1 MAINTVP
8 QGQVGTGA
16 AQVLQPNRALDNWI
30 VDSKNNAERLRAE
43 QKQFAQKSQAEA
55 QQMNKYLQDIQ
66 NMDIS
71 PMYRADIQNL
81 GKSLVDRGAQLKAAG
96 LNPWSVGG
104 TPEQQAVLKQFNEDA
119 TKIKQASSI
128 LKSIDKMREHDLQ
141 LYQKDPN
148 SYDPDEFKAQFNFE
162 KENSLED
169 LVAGNVTFP
178 RLSKLYN
185 IQEAVGKIKAP
196 VKEYQEIRKEGGFD
210 YQYDIKEPDVEKV
223 SSLVE
228 NFYAPGT
235 PAYREIDRQMKKK
248 FGDGMDNVYNTTDRA
263 EVKRLLR
270 DTYLSNTPDN
280 PIIEEMRTGNV
291 PSLDSPQFE
300 TYLDKKVTEQLEKEK
315 YLANEKEKSFN
326 QIRDSAGGKVDRK
339 LYTEMDRELR
349 ARRSESRSAE
359 SHNLSQTQKRLNIS
373 KTLREISDAEKPA
386 NATGSY
392 DAIRFGGGDD
402 KREMVVKESTA
413 FDSGDFMFSPSGSVN
428 KIGESTGSG
437 QLISRQDLPVQSKL
451 RTSRVGAFPVDEKG
465 NLVPVVNHAIEDPK
479 RYRWKVGVLAIDG
492 DDATYVIDP
501 ADVSKTLSKPK
512 RAELDKAVSKAQ
524 ASIPRYTGGQKKT
537 TETKKEETKKST
549 KPKINW

>member
-30 VDSKNNAERLRAE
+30 ADSKVNAERLRTE

-104 TPEQQAVLKQFNEDA
+104 TPEQQVVLKQFNEDA

-141 LYQKDPN
+141 LYQKDPT

-185 IQEAVGKIKAP
+185 IQEAIGKIKAP

-248 FGDGMDNVYNTTDRA
+248 FGDGMDNVYNTTDRT

-270 DTYLSNTPDN
+270 DAYLSNTPDN

-349 ARRSESRSAE
+349 SRQANARATE

-428 KIGESTGSG
+428 KIGESNGSG

-501 ADVSKTLSKPK
+501 SDVSKTLSKPK

-549 KPKINW
+549 KPKIDW